1 MSLRER
7 LRSRMHRWMDSDRPT
22 DSKMQEIQE
31 YDVVRLRRDLRAR
44 GISSETGPGER
55 EAEVGLAAGTEG
67 TVLMVFGDGTAFE
80 VEVVNPDGSTLFLGT
95 LSADDLEWVWRP
107 GGTT

>member
-1 MSLRER
+1 MNLLER
-7 LRSRMHRWMDSDRPT
+7 LRRWWKRAEHEDDQ
-22 DSKMQEIQE
+22 KMQEIQE

-44 GISSETGPGER
+44 GISEQGPGER
-55 EAEVGLAAGTEG
+55 DAEVGLAAGTEG

-80 VEVVNPDGSTLFLGT
+80 VEVVNPDGSTRFLGT
-95 LSADDLEWVWRP
+95 LSADDLERVWRP